1 MFRTTRP
8 HRGVP
13 SASLLR
19 RMAGGLAVAVLGV
32 GVLTGCAAGQIAQ
45 TADQI
50 ANLDGAQGTVGQ
62 VGVMNALLATPDG
75 TDYPKGSEAPLKL
88 WVSNDSETPDTLTG
102 ITTDAGTVTISGTA
116 TVPAGS
122 VIQIG
127 GSGATIT
134 ATVTDLTRAL
144 HYGISVPMTFS
155 FAHAG
160 ELQLNVP
167 IEIPEQRATGRAT
180 TEIYPSEAPNLWD
193 TEGSEVPSTNQPAP
207 TTSSPAEERPT
218 APPPFYTGTAR
229 NTPAITG

>member
-1 MFRTTRP
+1 MT
-8 HRGVP
+8 
-13 SASLLR
+13 SAPLLR
-19 RMAGGLAVAVLGV
+19 RMAGAVAVAALGV
-32 GVLTGCAAGQIAQ
+32 GVLAGCAAGQIAQ

-50 ANLDGAQGTVGQ
+50 ANLDGAQGTVGE

-75 TDYPKGSEAPLKL
+75 ADYPKGSKAPLML
-88 WVSNDSETPDTLTG
+88 WVSNDSDTPDTLTG

-116 TVPAGS
+116 TVPGQS

-127 GSGATIT
+127 GSDAKIT

-144 HYGISVPMTFS
+144 RYGISVPMTFS

-160 ELQLNVP
+160 DLQLNVP
-167 IEIPEQRATGRAT
+167 IEIPEQRASGRAT
-180 TEIYPSEAPNLWD
+180 TDIYPSEAPNLWD
-193 TEGSEVPSTNQPAP
+193 TEASEAPSTNQPAP

-218 APPPFYTGTAR
+218 APPPFYTGTAH